1 MFSIQLDDFLLT
13 IDSVVIFL
21 GASTL
26 IAGVIVL
33 LTRVL
38 GKDVRTI
45 ADQTSKMAQKGI
57 AEDVAGLVGNASA
70 LLDALN
76 NMVKT
81 AAGVGIFLVFVGIGL
96 MVLAYFLVT
105 LIH

>member
-13 IDSVVIFL
+13 IASVVIFL

-26 IAGVIVL
+26 IAGVVVL

>member
-13 IDSVVIFL
+13 IASVVIFL
-21 GASTL
+21 GACTL
-26 IAGVIVL
+26 IAGVVVL

>member
-13 IDSVVIFL
+13 MASVVILL
-21 GASTL
+21 GVGTM
-26 IAGVIVL
+26 IAGVVVL
-33 LTRVL
+33 LSRVL

-57 AEDVAGLVGNASA
+57 AEEMAGLVGNASA

-76 NMVKT
+76 NLVKT
-81 AAGVGIFLVFVGIGL
+81 AAGIGIFLVFVGIGL
-96 MVLAYFLVT
+96 MVLAYFLIT